1 MGRGFYDRSQGCAT
15 LVGDGGSA
23 DIPRIRRAVGFLGG
37 GGRRRQHQGDLRFER
52 DNRDNAT
59 DSRLSAANGG
69 VGYVPLANIL
79 GELKSVY
86 RSPDSSR
93 IGMAIE

>member
-1 MGRGFYDRSQGCAT
+1 MIDLKAAPLWCAT
-15 LVGDGGSA
+15 AALLIFLGFGAPS
-23 DIPRIRRAVGFLGG
+23 GFLGG

-93 IGMAIE
+93 IEMAIE